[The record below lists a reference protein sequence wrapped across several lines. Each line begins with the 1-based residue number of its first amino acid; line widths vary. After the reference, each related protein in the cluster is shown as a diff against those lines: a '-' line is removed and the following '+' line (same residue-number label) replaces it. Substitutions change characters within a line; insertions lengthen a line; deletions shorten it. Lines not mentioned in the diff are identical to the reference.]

1 MRPRARAWQQEKP
14 PQCEACTTQLE
25 SSRWLLQPE
34 KSLCSIE
41 DPAQSKIII
50 NKVKKKFFF
59 KMHQILD
66 NCMCSHIYGECEFY
80 KGFFLK
86 QEAIVALWK
95 GFGMGED
102 ETYQTK

>member
-1 MRPRARAWQQEKP
+1 
-14 PQCEACTTQLE
+14 
-25 SSRWLLQPE
+25 
-34 KSLCSIE
+34 
-41 DPAQSKIII
+41 
-50 NKVKKKFFF
+50 
-59 KMHQILD
+59 MHQILD
-66 NCMCSHIYGECEFY
+66 NCLCSHIYGECEFY